1 MKLVIKC
8 LTKAKFCRGLEN
20 EKARAILNAVLTRA
34 DSGVRLPEVKLPLR
48 QPCDLGKWL
57 APLNLGLPIFPAG

>member
-1 MKLVIKC
+1 M
-8 LTKAKFCRGLEN
+8 EN